1 MLASDRAREAFRA
14 QFGAEAEG
22 LVFAPG
28 RVNLIGEHVDY
39 NDGLVLPMPLTQGT
53 WVAWGPGVAGSGV
66 EVHAADLDETDS
78 FLLAGAG
85 RGIAGSWQF
94 YVRGMIEL
102 WPSAIAPLR
111 LAIAGDLPRG
121 CGLSSSASLCIAVGR
136 ALESASGIRLDAET
150 MARLAQRVEHEFA
163 GVACGIMDQMAIAA
177 GKPDHALFL
186 DCRDLGYRHIRF
198 PDAWT
203 FRIVQSGVTRGL
215 VDGEYNARRQQ
226 CEQACEKLG
235 VASLRDVNPE
245 QLSAASLPEPAA
257 SRARHVVSEIER
269 TRQAAE
275 ALDRGDIASFG
286 ALLNASHASLRDDF
300 EVSHPVVD
308 AIVERLQKEIG
319 EGGGAR
325 MTGAGFG
332 GAVVAVHRR
341 DEAT

>member
-1 MLASDRAREAFRA
+1 M
-14 QFGAEAEG
+14 
-22 LVFAPG
+22 
-28 RVNLIGEHVDY
+28 
-39 NDGLVLPMPLTQGT
+39 
-53 WVAWGPGVAGSGV
+53 
-66 EVHAADLDETDS
+66 
-78 FLLAGAG
+78 
-85 RGIAGSWQF
+85 
-94 YVRGMIEL
+94 
-102 WPSAIAPLR
+102 
-111 LAIAGDLPRG
+111 
-121 CGLSSSASLCIAVGR
+121 GR

-203 FRIVQSGVTRGL
+203 LRIVQSGVTRGL

-226 CEQACEKLG
+226 CERACEKLG